1 MTEHTKEELYAIGKE
16 VGLENGNLVELFKQ
30 HGIRPPF
37 SEEKWNEYI
46 KAIEYFKKTF
56 CEICGARLIID
67 MQFKFGKNHH
77 RCPKN
82 KTHSVAHYT
91 ADLYQ
96 EFNECDR
103 ETALKAVQG
112 ETCKHNLQLLYCPP
126 CMIKAKHI
134 KLEMIR
140 AEEQDEVQ
148 QG

>member
-37 SEEKWNEYI
+37 SEEKWDEYM

-56 CEICGARLIID
+56 CEICGARLVID
-67 MQFKFGKNHH
+67 MQFKFGKNNH

-82 KTHSVAHYT
+82 KTHSYVHYT
-91 ADLYQ
+91 ADLI
-96 EFNECDR
+96 ESFNGCTRVE
-103 ETALKAVQG
+103 ALERAQG
-112 ETCKHNLQLLYCPP
+112 RICKHDMRVIYCEP
-126 CMIKAKHI
+126 CMKEDKHI

-140 AEEQDEVQ
+140 AEEQT
-148 QG
+148 